1 MVVINCRH
9 VGLLFL
15 VSVVL
20 GVARGGLL
28 GQVWVQRG
36 PRLREGAGLPARAGA
51 GGFPHREGLHW
62 GLCVPSALPCAVGV
76 QGVPWL
82 WGGMC
87 PAPLAGVAHLA
98 RETWEAEM
106 LCLWATLVCLT
117 ANQHFSLPGSKLVAV
132 RRGWWHFP
140 PGM

>member
-1 MVVINCRH
+1 MISTGVHAVVVINCRH
-9 VGLLFL
+9 LGLLFL

-62 GLCVPSALPCAVGV
+62 GLCVPSALLCAVGV
-76 QGVPWL
+76 RGVSCPSGWSGSPGQGDLGSRDALSLGYLGVPD
-82 WGGMC
+82 C
-87 PAPLAGVAHLA
+87 EPAFFLA
-98 RETWEAEM
+98 W
-106 LCLWATLVCLT
+106 
-117 ANQHFSLPGSKLVAV
+117 
-132 RRGWWHFP
+132 
-140 PGM
+140 